1 MPKERCHFVH
11 FRTETCSPD
20 AISRETFMW
29 RSSPKRTLLQRS
41 GALWTVSAHRW
52 GLFPIKSA
60 VFLHLG
66 VSDALAF
73 PAACVQARAKLRCP
87 LHLFGWGYYSG
98 SMRGW
103 PRKLPCHSLSTPLDI
118 GSGGSEW
125 VRPRVPTV
133 LTPSQELRP
142 RLPWERLSLS
152 AHFLD
157 TPRL

>member
-1 MPKERCHFVH
+1 MHCGQCPH
-11 FRTETCSPD
+11 TP
-20 AISRETFMW
+20 
-29 RSSPKRTLLQRS
+29 
-41 GALWTVSAHRW
+41 W

-66 VSDALAF
+66 VSDALASS
-73 PAACVQARAKLRCP
+73 AAHFQARAKLRCL
-87 LHLFGWGYYSG
+87 LHLSGRGYYSG

-103 PRKLPCHSLSTPLDI
+103 PRKLLCHSPSTPLGV

-142 RLPWERLSLS
+142 QLPWG
-152 AHFLD
+152 
-157 TPRL
+157 